1 MFQYAIDQID
11 QFGKSYLEKVD
22 SRLAAQDVRLTSI
35 DENVKNIQERAHVWD
50 SFQHHATSWADLMTT
65 VESKID
71 HISRYKDRRFENI
84 FIINQEV
91 NYIKFLELNEND

>member
-1 MFQYAIDQID
+1 MFFLYTIDQID

-71 HISRYKDRRFENI
+71 HISRYKDR
-84 FIINQEV
+84 
-91 NYIKFLELNEND
+91 